1 LKDKINEKI
10 LIKKLAKE
18 KNRDN
23 FFLKKPNG
31 DEILKK

>member
-23 FFLKKPNG
+23 FFLKKTQWG
-31 DEILKK
+31 